1 MKKGFFLSIVLSA
14 SLFGGDYGYRDY
26 LTDRKN
32 EFIALDET
40 STVSTNYMPADYDV
54 RQYCL
59 IQGGN
64 FYGVLTTDLGTEAI
78 PAYNE
83 ADLAPIRA
91 MSMEQRKELSLKKEL
106 KPGMTKTYL
115 GTLYGSNY
123 QGKHALSVPYE
134 CKAADGNIIFK
145 AKVAGGVEN
154 LDHWIVEHKPEPVID
169 YVNLHVQAD
178 HKDSNMLSVTR
189 WEGPSVVVQK
199 ELSAK
204 YPTYEAY
211 FDDWNT
217 GFTSKGKNQKLNGN
231 YRLRDSFGFDNK
243 FWLGNSMAELI
254 EVQYFC
260 ESKKGLFLKDGK
272 PFRSFLKNFYFNG
285 GRAVDYVT
293 SPFQGNYG
301 CINIPDAFS
310 IELSGFKSATNLGF
324 TLDYALI
331 KKGAPAQSV
340 QQPAAQAPVTP
351 IQQPKQATAPIVQ
364 STVAAPQLQPQ
375 NQMAAMQQMFA
386 GMLGNGG
393 MKGATQPAMQ
403 NPNKEAMFAKMG
415 INMSD
420 MNLVTNAVASK
431 APFGTQ
437 QGANVS
443 TALYNG
449 KDAQGC
455 DLVAIEKSVAN
466 IPNSKQ
472 TYNYKACNGQIT
484 ALGETG
490 MPGVPRAKELN
501 PIIAQVKNQC
511 KAYGAYGSEYQGTV
525 VSCRTL
531 DQNHCNLEITIM
543 QNGMMVDKQLEDS
556 CK

>member
-1 MKKGFFLSIVLSA
+1 MKKGLFLSIVLSA
-14 SLFGGDYGYRDY
+14 SLFAGDYGYREFLLD
-26 LTDRKN
+26 KKE
-32 EFIALDET
+32 EFIAVDET
-40 STVSTNYMPADYDV
+40 NTVTSGYMPSDHYV
-54 RQYCL
+54 TNYCL

-64 FYGVLTTDLGTEAI
+64 LYGVLTTDLGTERI
-78 PAYNE
+78 PAISE
-83 ADLAPIRA
+83 ADYAKMQG
-91 MSMEQRKELSLKKEL
+91 MSFEQRKDAYFKKQFDFQY
-106 KPGMTKTYL
+106 TKEYAATFR
-115 GTLYGSNY
+115 GSNY
-123 QGKHALSVPYE
+123 QNKHSIGVPYE
-134 CKAADGNIIFK
+134 CTDPKGNVLFK
-145 AKVAGGVEN
+145 AKVSAGVEN
-154 LDHWIVEHKPEPVID
+154 LDHWIVEHKSEPVID
-169 YVNLHVQAD
+169 YVNLHVHAD

-272 PFRSFLKNFYFNG
+272 PFRSFLKNFYLNG
-285 GRAVDYVT
+285 GRAADYVT
-293 SPFQGNYG
+293 SAFQGNYG
-301 CINIPDAFS
+301 CINTPDAFS
-310 IELSGFKSATNLGF
+310 MELSGFKSATNLGF
-324 TLDYALI
+324 TLDYSLI
-331 KKGAPAQSV
+331 KKGAPEQSV
-340 QQPAAQAPVTP
+340 QHPVQATVTP
-351 IQQPKQATAPIVQ
+351 VLQQRQVTTPIVQ
-364 STVAAPQLQPQ
+364 PTVAASQSQPQ

-393 MKGATQPAMQ
+393 MGTTQPTMQ
-403 NPNKEAMFAKMG
+403 NPKKEAMFAKMG

-420 MNLVTNAVASK
+420 MNLVANAVASK

-449 KDAQGC
+449 KDTQGC

-490 MPGVPRAKELN
+490 LPGVPRAKELN

-525 VSCRTL
+525 VSCRAL

-543 QNGMMVDKQLEDS
+543 QNGMMVDKQVENT